1 MRRQIKFFHTVEKN
15 ISERMTVLITEIW
28 NRMAENKIYK
38 KQYPTLVREL
48 MAIGDKHKNEAI
60 SQLVKMH
67 KF

>member
-1 MRRQIKFFHTVEKN
+1 
-15 ISERMTVLITEIW
+15 MTVLITEIW
-28 NRMAENKIYK
+28 NRMAENKTYK

-48 MAIGDKHKNEAI
+48 MAIEDKHKNEAI